1 VFLSDKSKRKD
12 GIEEIQKLEE
22 LQAINY
28 ARELSGLYRS
38 EKEKRQQLEIANR
51 ELNLANEELSFL
63 RSKLEQENTYL
74 REEVQDELAYGEII
88 GESPR
93 LQEVLT
99 QILQVSRADAPV
111 LIEGETGTGK
121 ELVARAIHE
130 KSPRKN
136 HPLIKVNCAA
146 VPHELFESEFFGH
159 LRGAFTGAMKDR
171 MGRFQ
176 LADGGTLFLDEVSE
190 IPLELQSKL
199 LRVLQEGS
207 FERVGDDKTR
217 TVDVRIIA
225 ATNRNLQ
232 KEMQEGRFRQDLYF
246 RLGVVPIFVPP
257 LRERREDIPLLA
269 TEFIERFARKSN
281 AVRKPLTLENTQ
293 KLQAY
298 DWPGNI
304 RELQNVLER
313 SMIISSEESLEINL
327 EPIRSA
333 FTNAIPKDI
342 FSEEKIKMQEKEN
355 LISALNKANGKVYG
369 PGGAAEILGLQPA
382 TLAYR
387 IKKLGIQK

>member
-1 VFLSDKSKRKD
+1 MSDKSKRKD

-93 LQEVLT
+93 MQEVLT

>member
-1 VFLSDKSKRKD
+1 LSDKSKRKD

>member
-1 VFLSDKSKRKD
+1 MSNKAINKNDLDVN
-12 GIEEIQKLEE
+12 QKVEE

-38 EKEKRQQLEIANR
+38 EKEKRRQLEIANQ
-51 ELNLANEELSFL
+51 ELKSANEELSYL

-88 GESPR
+88 GKSPR

-99 QILQVSRADAPV
+99 QIVQVSQADAPV
-111 LIEGETGTGK
+111 LIEGDTGTGK

-130 KSPRKN
+130 KSHRRN

-159 LRGAFTGAMKDR
+159 LQGAFTGAIKDR
-171 MGRFQ
+171 MGRFH

-207 FERVGDDKTR
+207 FEKVGDDKTR
-217 TVDVRIIA
+217 SVDVRIIA
-225 ATNRNLQ
+225 ASNRNLQ
-232 KEMQEGRFRQDLYF
+232 KEMEEGRFRQDLYY
-246 RLGVVPIFVPP
+246 RLSVVPIFVPP
-257 LRERREDIPLLA
+257 LKERREDIPLLA
-269 TEFIERFARKSN
+269 AEFIEKLARKTN
-281 AVRKPLTLENTQ
+281 RTRKTLTLENIQ
-293 KLQAY
+293 ELQAY

-313 SMIISSEESLEINL
+313 SWIISPHDFLKINL
-327 EPIRSA
+327 ENQNSA
-333 FTNAIPKDI
+333 PAKVIPQVI
-342 FSEEKIKMQEKEN
+342 LSEEKIKMQEKEN

>member
-1 VFLSDKSKRKD
+1 MSDKAIDKNDSD
-12 GIEEIQKLEE
+12 ENQKIDEV
-22 LQAINY
+22 QALKY

-38 EKEKRQQLEIANR
+38 EKEKRQQLEIANQ
-51 ELNLANEELSFL
+51 ELKLANEELSCL

-88 GESPR
+88 GKSSR

-99 QILQVSRADAPV
+99 QILQVSESDAPV

-130 KSPRKN
+130 KSNRKN

-159 LRGAFTGAMKDR
+159 LQGAFTGAIKDR
-171 MGRFQ
+171 MGRFH

-207 FERVGDDKTR
+207 FEKVGDDKTR
-217 TVDVRIIA
+217 KVDVRIIA

-232 KEMQEGRFRQDLYF
+232 KEMEEGRFRQDLYY
-246 RLGVVPIFVPP
+246 RLSVVPIFVPP
-257 LRERREDIPLLA
+257 LKERREDIPLLA
-269 TEFIERFARKSN
+269 AEFIEKLARKSSR
-281 AVRKPLTLENTQ
+281 ARKTLTLENIQ

-313 SMIISSEESLEINL
+313 SWIISPNESLEINL
-327 EPIRSA
+327 ESQSSTPAKVIPQ
-333 FTNAIPKDI
+333 AIL
-342 FSEEKIKMQEKEN
+342 SEEKIKMQEKEN

-387 IKKLGIQK
+387 IKKLGI

>member
-1 VFLSDKSKRKD
+1 MSDKSKRKD

>member
-1 VFLSDKSKRKD
+1 MFLSDKAINKNDLDKN
-12 GIEEIQKLEE
+12 QKVEE

-38 EKEKRQQLEIANR
+38 EKEKRRQLEIANQ
-51 ELNLANEELSFL
+51 ELKLANEELSYL

-88 GESPR
+88 GKSQR

-99 QILQVSRADAPV
+99 QIVQVSQADAPV

-130 KSPRKN
+130 KSHRKN

-159 LRGAFTGAMKDR
+159 LQGAFTGAMKDR
-171 MGRFQ
+171 LGRFH

-207 FERVGDDKTR
+207 FEKVGDDKTR
-217 TVDVRIIA
+217 SVDVRIIA

-232 KEMQEGRFRQDLYF
+232 KEMEEGRFRQDLYY
-246 RLGVVPIFVPP
+246 RLSVVPIFVPP
-257 LRERREDIPLLA
+257 LKERCEDIPLLA
-269 TEFIERFARKSN
+269 AEFIKKLARKTN
-281 AVRKPLTLENTQ
+281 RTQKTLTLENIQ

-313 SMIISSEESLEINL
+313 SWIISPDVSLKIDLESQS
-327 EPIRSA
+327 SA
-333 FTNAIPKDI
+333 PAKVTPQVIL
-342 FSEEKIKMQEKEN
+342 SEEKIKMQEKEN
-355 LISALNKANGKVYG
+355 LLSALNKANGKVYG
-369 PGGAAEILGLQPA
+369 PGGAAEILGVQPA

>member
-1 VFLSDKSKRKD
+1 MFLNDKINNKND
-12 GIEEIQKLEE
+12 LDENQKVEE

-38 EKEKRQQLEIANR
+38 EKEKRQQLEIANQ
-51 ELNLANEELSFL
+51 ELKLVNEELSCL

-74 REEVQDELAYGEII
+74 RKEVQDELAYGEII
-88 GESPR
+88 GKSSR

-99 QILQVSRADAPV
+99 QILQVSQADAPV

-130 KSPRKN
+130 KSHRKN

-146 VPHELFESEFFGH
+146 VPYELFESEFFGH
-159 LRGAFTGAMKDR
+159 LQGAFTGAMKDR
-171 MGRFQ
+171 MGRFH

-190 IPLELQSKL
+190 IPLKLQSKL

-207 FERVGDDKTR
+207 FEKVGDDKTR
-217 TVDVRIIA
+217 SVDVRIIA

-232 KEMQEGRFRQDLYF
+232 KEMEEGRFRQDLYY
-246 RLGVVPIFVPP
+246 RLSVVPIFVPP
-257 LRERREDIPLLA
+257 LKERREDIPLLA
-269 TEFIERFARKSN
+269 AEFIEKLARKSN
-281 AVRKPLTLENTQ
+281 RARKTLTLENIE

-313 SMIISSEESLEINL
+313 SWIISPHESLKINL
-327 EPIRSA
+327 ESQSSA
-333 FTNAIPKDI
+333 PDKAIPQAI
-342 FSEEKIKMQEKEN
+342 LSEEKIKMQEKEN
-355 LISALNKANGKVYG
+355 LLSALNKASGKVYG

>member
-1 VFLSDKSKRKD
+1 
-12 GIEEIQKLEE
+12 
-22 LQAINY
+22 
-28 ARELSGLYRS
+28 
-38 EKEKRQQLEIANR
+38 
-51 ELNLANEELSFL
+51 
-63 RSKLEQENTYL
+63 
-74 REEVQDELAYGEII
+74 
-88 GESPR
+88 
-93 LQEVLT
+93 
-99 QILQVSRADAPV
+99 
-111 LIEGETGTGK
+111 
-121 ELVARAIHE
+121 
-130 KSPRKN
+130 
-136 HPLIKVNCAA
+136 LIKVNCAA

>member
-1 VFLSDKSKRKD
+1 LSNKAINKNDLD
-12 GIEEIQKLEE
+12 VNQKVEE

-38 EKEKRQQLEIANR
+38 EKEKRRQLEIANQ
-51 ELNLANEELSFL
+51 ELKSANEELSYL

-88 GESPR
+88 GKSPR

-99 QILQVSRADAPV
+99 QIVQVSQADAPV
-111 LIEGETGTGK
+111 LIEGDTGTGK

-130 KSPRKN
+130 KSHRRN

-159 LRGAFTGAMKDR
+159 IQGAFTGAMKDR
-171 MGRFQ
+171 LGRFH

-207 FERVGDDKTR
+207 FEKVGDDKTR
-217 TVDVRIIA
+217 SVDVRIIA
-225 ATNRNLQ
+225 ASNRNLQ
-232 KEMQEGRFRQDLYF
+232 KEMEEGRFRQDLYY
-246 RLGVVPIFVPP
+246 RLSVVPIFVPP
-257 LRERREDIPLLA
+257 LKERREDIPLLA
-269 TEFIERFARKSN
+269 AEFIEKLARKTN
-281 AVRKPLTLENTQ
+281 RTRKTLTLENIQ
-293 KLQAY
+293 ELQAY

-313 SMIISSEESLEINL
+313 SWIISPHDFLKINL
-327 EPIRSA
+327 ENQNSA
-333 FTNAIPKDI
+333 PAKVIPQVI
-342 FSEEKIKMQEKEN
+342 LSEEKIKMQEKEN
-355 LISALNKANGKVYG
+355 LLFALNKANGKVYG